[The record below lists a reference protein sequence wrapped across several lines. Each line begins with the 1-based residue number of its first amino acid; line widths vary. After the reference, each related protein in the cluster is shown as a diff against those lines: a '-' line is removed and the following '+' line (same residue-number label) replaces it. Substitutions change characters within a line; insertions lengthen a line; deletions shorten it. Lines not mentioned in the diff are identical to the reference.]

1 MPNKRKT
8 KLIPLLGF
16 LLFALI
22 LPGNAAASDLD
33 IFNVVTEDVT
43 PNVLLIIDVSGSM
56 AYNDVWDASRN
67 RYYTR
72 LAIAKEVV
80 EEIVRENPNVKWGL
94 FTFPDST
101 TQSGK
106 LVAPCMTRNTAQLN
120 SFITQIKNLSA
131 TGGTPVSSALAEA
144 GLYFAG
150 QNSFFWTGTIN
161 GNPTR
166 PYASPIENECQY
178 NNIILMTDGFSS
190 IDSGVKGGFTSTG
203 TTKYDMASKNT
214 IFLQTYMNGQI
225 IGNYITRKTFAA
237 NASERIDLGS
247 QLNRPEFIKSTLWT
261 RTQNSEI
268 TGNLSVYTTGY
279 SSINWAR
286 VESGS
291 PTLGDTGLRLN
302 GQLQSARASQLISA
316 GTPYISGYNAND
328 PSRPYPALTFT
339 VSRSNTLLNL
349 AQQGFLEGTQIYQ
362 GNHSGAGNYASDYL
376 DDVAAFL
383 NNEDLRIDMGNVGD
397 KYEKQTVKT
406 YTVGFMFSSDLLERT
421 SIMGGAGPKDQGYFT
436 AEDYEELKMAFSEII
451 RSIKEEM
458 SIFVSPL
465 LPSSGDNETNTGDH
479 LYMGLFKPQE
489 GFWIGNVKRYTLD
502 ADHTMNSYQD
512 ANGVIKSTAKSDW
525 SNVVD
530 GNDITKGGVA
540 ASLNTVLNSMVGVN
554 NTESLRRIY
563 TYIASNNEPRIA
575 HSNNLFIE
583 NNSKLTVDRGRL
595 LGFESTAT
603 DDQVKN
609 AITNIRLTPMGAVLH
624 SVPVIVRYPSQTM
637 VFVGA
642 NDGFLHAFQDNN
654 SSAPEAWAFVM
665 PEHLATI
672 TKARTST
679 PSDGVYYVDGAITA
693 KTIENATG
701 SRKVLITGA
710 RRGGETFVA
719 LDISS
724 YTDPKF
730 LFQVPT
736 LKETERGLWGNI
748 SLGQSWGTPKFVE
761 VHDSVT
767 GSGDSAVF
775 NPYSITENGTFILIP
790 GGYDT
795 RYDTLAATDISS
807 PLGAVIVG
815 VNAVTGKPDDKF
827 RQLNSSND
835 MSAMKHSV
843 MDLLAL
849 DVSGDGLMD
858 TIYYGDLGGNMFYAT
873 PYSLSRSGDIYT
885 FEAQEEFVAYQLF
898 KSPESSGR
906 KFMYAPDSIKKSGIE
921 YVFFGSGDRE
931 SPLDKLVQN
940 RFYCVKN
947 NDKSRLGT
955 SRHSSNYLTV
965 SDLTDVTNNLIQ
977 SGTDEQKTQAAIDLE
992 ASSGWYIDLR
1002 EGEKVLA
1009 SPLAFRTYIIFTTYQ
1024 PLYDELADPS
1034 DVCQGGSSSGVA
1046 RLYILDYLTGGAA
1059 MDRNNDGD
1067 ISTSDRSVDIG
1078 TTIPSAPVL
1087 ALYSTVDESTGI
1099 TTTSAFVH
1107 VTVGNTAVD
1116 GTTGVGDRVFDLGDE
1131 TTDPEIPPDPDPQ
1144 GDMDVFFWREVY

>member
-1 MPNKRKT
+1 M
-8 KLIPLLGF
+8 
-16 LLFALI
+16 
-22 LPGNAAASDLD
+22 D

-56 AYNDVWDASRN
+56 GYNDVWDASRN

-94 FTFPDST
+94 FTFPDSS

-106 LVAPCMTRNTAQLN
+106 LVAPCMTRNASQLN
-120 SFITQIKNLSA
+120 TFINQIKNLSA
-131 TGGTPVSSALAEA
+131 KGGTPVSSALAEA

-150 QNSFFWTGTIN
+150 QNSFFWTGNVN
-161 GNPTR
+161 GYPTR
-166 PYASPIENECQY
+166 PYVSPIENECQY

-190 IDSGVKGGFTSTG
+190 VDSGVKGGFTSTDS
-203 TTKYDMASKNT
+203 TKYNMANKTT
-214 IFLQTYMNGQI
+214 IFLQPYINGQI
-225 IGNYITRKTFAA
+225 IGDYITRKTFAA
-237 NASERIDLGS
+237 NPDDRIDLGS
-247 QLNRPEFIKSTLWT
+247 KLNRPEFIKSTLWT
-261 RTQNSEI
+261 RTQNDEI
-268 TGNLSVYTTGY
+268 NGNLSVYTTGY
-279 SSINWAR
+279 SSIEWAR

-291 PTLGDTGLRLN
+291 PTLGHSSLGVNR
-302 GQLQSARASQLISA
+302 QLSAVTNANNTRTASQLIS
-316 GTPYISGYNAND
+316 GNIPYISGYNASD

-339 VSRSNTLLNL
+339 AKGSNTLLNL
-349 AQQGFLEGTQIYQ
+349 AQQGFLQGTQIYQ

-383 NNEDLRIDMGNVGD
+383 NNEDLRTNMGAVGD

-421 SIMGGAGPKDQGYFT
+421 SIMGGAGPKDKGYFT
-436 AEDYEELKMAFSEII
+436 AEDYDELKMAFSEII

-458 SIFVSPL
+458 SIFVSPS
-465 LPSSGDNETNTGDH
+465 LPASGDNETNTGDH

-502 ADHTMNSYQD
+502 EDHTMDSKQD
-512 ANGVIKSTAKSDW
+512 ANGVIKSDVRSDW
-525 SNVVD
+525 SSVVD

-540 ASLNTVLNSMVGVN
+540 ASLNPVLNSMVGVS

-575 HSNNLFIE
+575 HSSNLFIE
-583 NNSKLTVDRGRL
+583 NNSKLSDNNGSL
-595 LGFESTAT
+595 LGFESGAT
-603 DDQVKN
+603 KN
-609 AITNIRLTPMGAVLH
+609 QIEAAITNVRLTPMGAVMH

-654 SSAPEAWAFVM
+654 TSAPEAWAFIM

-693 KTIENATG
+693 KTIDD

-719 LDISS
+719 LDITS

-730 LFQVPT
+730 LFQIPT
-736 LKETERGLWGNI
+736 LKETERSLWNNI
-748 SLGQSWGTPKFVE
+748 RLGQSWGTPKFVE
-761 VHDSVT
+761 VHNSVT

-775 NPYSITENGTFILIP
+775 NPYTNVENGTFILVP

-807 PLGAVIVG
+807 PLGAVVVG

-827 RQLNSSND
+827 KQLNSGND
-835 MSAMKHSV
+835 ASVMKHSV

-849 DVSGDGLMD
+849 DVNSDGLMD
-858 TIYYGDLGGNMFYAT
+858 TIYYGDLGGSMFYAT
-873 PYSLSRSGDIYT
+873 PYYLDKDNANNYI
-885 FEAQEEFVAYQLF
+885 FEAQEEFVPYLLY
-898 KSPESSGR
+898 KSPENSGR
-906 KFMYAPDSIKKSGIE
+906 KFMYAPDSIKKDGIE

-947 NDKSRLGT
+947 NDKSRLAV
-955 SRHSSNYLTV
+955 SRGDSNYLTV
-965 SDLTDVTNNLIQ
+965 ADLTDVTENLIQ
-977 SGTDEQKTQAAIDLE
+977 SGTDAEKAQAEIDLA

-1009 SPLAFRTYIIFTTYQ
+1009 SPLAYRTYIIFTTYQ
-1024 PLYDELADPS
+1024 PLYEELSDPS

-1059 MDRNNDGD
+1059 MDRNGDG
-1067 ISTSDRSVDIG
+1067 SVTTADRSVDIG

-1087 ALYSTVDESTGI
+1087 ALYST
-1099 TTTSAFVH
+1099 SAIVH

-1116 GTTGVGDRVFDLGDE
+1116 GSTGVGDI
-1131 TTDPEIPPDPDPQ
+1131 TTKILSDPDPK
-1144 GDMDVFFWREVY
+1144 GEPVVFFWREVY